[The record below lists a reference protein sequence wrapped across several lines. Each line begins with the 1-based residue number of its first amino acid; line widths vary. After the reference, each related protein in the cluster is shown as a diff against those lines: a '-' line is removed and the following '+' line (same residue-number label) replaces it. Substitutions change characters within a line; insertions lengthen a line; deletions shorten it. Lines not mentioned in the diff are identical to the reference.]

1 MIGDGILPTNEGR
14 GYVLRRLIRRA
25 VRHGRLLGRKD
36 PFLYLIGDV
45 VVREM
50 AGAYPELA
58 AKRESLLS
66 IMRQEEERFL
76 ETLES
81 GTSRLEE
88 MVGAALS
95 SGKKALS
102 GARSLSPV

>member
-1 MIGDGILPTNEGR
+1 MGSATFFPDVYKR
-14 GYVLRRLIRRA
+14 QVLRRLIRRA

-50 AGAYPELA
+50 GGAYPELA

-66 IMRQEEERFL
+66 IMRQEEEDVYKRQ
-76 ETLES
+76 
-81 GTSRLEE
+81 GP
-88 MVGAALS
+88 
-95 SGKKALS
+95 
-102 GARSLSPV
+102 SLHGDQNPF